1 MDYLTA
7 ALHSKPFRPPRAPPA
22 YVSDLFDLE
31 ARRSAFL
38 HSETEAVSRTS
49 SSGSDNDDWSS
60 GVPAEGKK
68 AGADRG
74 MFYDVHG
81 LIFDDVAPNMR
92 EMIETALGLPEEGM
106 NVSSDDKNTREG
118 RTSSLKWLD
127 ILDLGC
133 GQGRMG
139 LQLERLANYM
149 TGVDLSEEAI
159 KHAKRTRTYH
169 SIKQGDV
176 VTVAKVIHSSV
187 SPRPTNNVPHTDLA
201 EGPNITDLPIAPW

>member
-7 ALHSKPFRPPRAPPA
+7 ALHSKPFRPPRAPAA

-38 HSETEAVSRTS
+38 QSETEAVSRMS
-49 SSGSDNDDWSS
+49 ASASGADEWSS
-60 GVPAEGKK
+60 GIPAEERK

-92 EMIETALGLPEEGM
+92 EMIEAALGLPEEGM
-106 NVSSDDKNTREG
+106 TVGSDGKHARGG
-118 RTSSLKWLD
+118 RASSLKWLD

-176 VTVAKVIHSSV
+176 VTVTKVIRF
-187 SPRPTNNVPHTDLA
+187 SPPPPH
-201 EGPNITDLPIAPW
+201 PH